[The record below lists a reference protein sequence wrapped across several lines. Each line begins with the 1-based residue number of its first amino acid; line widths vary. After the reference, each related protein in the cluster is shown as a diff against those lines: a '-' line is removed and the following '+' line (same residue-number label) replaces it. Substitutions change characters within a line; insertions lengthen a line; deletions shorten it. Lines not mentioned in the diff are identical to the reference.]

1 LRRDR
6 MPGNSWQTQRIA
18 VNTRSPRRNSM
29 KKIPMTLVAV
39 LLFANVLVAQNPD
52 VKFIADTLVVQAE
65 GKFEADPDLATLTF
79 SVFAQDKNLKQTY
92 DQASQSMKK
101 IADVAEKNGLKK
113 EDVTFGVLTV
123 RPYYEGDKKKR
134 ARFYTVQGQIVLSVK
149 DFSKLGTLLEDSVE
163 DGITDFRSLTY
174 SLADEEAARQHA
186 AAAAMRSA
194 IGRATALL
202 EQKGQKVGTLRFA
215 NLDVKQI
222 VGVSNMS
229 VYSAAEY
236 NSIAT
241 ATESSGSAGWFGA
254 AKKVAAP
261 PPPPPQPQKI
271 TVSATVQCA
280 FQIQ

>member
-1 LRRDR
+1 
-6 MPGNSWQTQRIA
+6 
-18 VNTRSPRRNSM
+18 M
-29 KKIPMTLVAV
+29 KKIPMTLVVV

-123 RPYYEGDKKKR
+123 RPFYEGDRKKR
-134 ARFYTVQGQIVLSVK
+134 AKSYVVQGRIVLKVR
-149 DFSKLGTLLEDSVE
+149 DFSKLGPLLEDSVE

-174 SLADEEAARQHA
+174 SLADEEVAKQKA
-186 AAAAMRSA
+186 AADAMRCA
-194 IGRATALL
+194 MGRATAVL
-202 EQKGQKVGTLRFA
+202 EQKGQKIGTLRFA
-215 NLDVKQI
+215 NLDVKQLT
-222 VGVSNMS
+222 GVASMD
-229 VYSAAEY
+229 VYSVPEY
-236 NSIAT
+236 NTVAT
-241 ATESSGSAGWFGA
+241 TTESRGGLWS
-254 AKKVAAP
+254 AKKMVAP
-261 PPPPPQPQKI
+261 PPPPPQPEKI

>member
-1 LRRDR
+1 
-6 MPGNSWQTQRIA
+6 
-18 VNTRSPRRNSM
+18 M
-29 KKIPMTLVAV
+29 KKIISALVVFLSAV
-39 LLFANVLVAQNPD
+39 IPSRAQTPD
-52 VKFIADTLVVQAE
+52 VKFIADTLVVQAD
-65 GKFEADPDLATLTF
+65 GRYEADPDLATLAF
-79 SVFAQDKNLKQTY
+79 SVFAQDKNLKLTY
-92 DQASQSMKK
+92 DQASQSMQK
-101 IADVAEKNGLKK
+101 IAQIAAKNGLTK

-134 ARFYTVQGQIVLSVK
+134 AKSYTVQGQITLRVR
-149 DFSKLGTLLEDSVE
+149 DFSRLGPLLEDSVE

-194 IGRATALL
+194 MGRATAVL

-222 VGVSNMS
+222 VGASSMD
-229 VYSAAEY
+229 VYTLAEY
-236 NSIAT
+236 NGYA
-241 ATESSGSAGWFGA
+241 ATETSRGSGLFGM

-261 PPPPPQPQKI
+261 PPPPPQPEKI

>member
-1 LRRDR
+1 MR
-6 MPGNSWQTQRIA
+6 
-18 VNTRSPRRNSM
+18 
-29 KKIPMTLVAV
+29 KIPMTLVIA
-39 LLFANVLVAQNPD
+39 LLLANVLSAQSPD

-113 EDVTFGVLTV
+113 EDVTFGALTV
-123 RPYYEGDKKKR
+123 RPFYEGDRKKR
-134 ARFYTVQGQIVLSVK
+134 AKSYVVQGRIVLKVR
-149 DFSKLGTLLEDSVE
+149 DFSKLGPLLEDSVE

-174 SLADEEAARQHA
+174 SLADEEMAKQKA
-186 AAAAMRSA
+186 AADAMRSA
-194 IGRATALL
+194 MGRAAAVL

-215 NLDVKQI
+215 NLDVKQLT
-222 VGVSNMS
+222 GVASLN
-229 VYSAAEY
+229 VYSVAEY
-236 NSIAT
+236 NGYETS
-241 ATESSGSAGWFGA
+241 TESARGWLGSA
-254 AKKVAAP
+254 KKSVP
-261 PPPPPQPQKI
+261 SPPPPPQAEKI